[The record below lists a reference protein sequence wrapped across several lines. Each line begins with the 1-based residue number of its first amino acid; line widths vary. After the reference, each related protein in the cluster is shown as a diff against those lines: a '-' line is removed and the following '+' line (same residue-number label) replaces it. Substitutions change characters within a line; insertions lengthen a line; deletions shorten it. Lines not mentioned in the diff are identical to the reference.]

1 MADDRAGQD
10 ARTVLFLFSDTGA
23 GHRRA
28 AEAVIEALAARYPGA
43 IRAVLCDPLTGP
55 AAARPLRWLA
65 GLYGPCVRL
74 APWLWGAAY
83 HVSDSRPA
91 MAVLWRTAFAFVRR
105 PVAAAAAAGRPAVI
119 VSCHPLTGRAALQAA
134 GTGVPV
140 LTVVTDLA
148 AVHASWRYPQ
158 PGLIAV
164 PSGDALARCA
174 STAGILAGRC
184 LHTGLPVDGRARS
197 GPLTPAARAALRR
210 SLGLPPEDFVVLVTG
225 GGEGCGGLARRTA
238 AILRAFGDIHVVA
251 ACGRNE
257 RLRRR
262 LSGLAG
268 RAGGRLTVLGFTRG
282 FTDWLHCAD
291 VVMTKAGPGI
301 IAEAACCGTPLLLT
315 SHLPG
320 QERGNARLVTRAG
333 AGRRVRSGRGL
344 TRELARLRRDPAA
357 MAALRDGCRRL
368 ARPDAAP
375 QVAELIGELAGL
387 GLPGLAVSERGG
399 RPPTARV
406 AAR

>member
-1 MADDRAGQD
+1 M
-10 ARTVLFLFSDTGA
+10 
-23 GHRRA
+23 
-28 AEAVIEALAARYPGA
+28 
-43 IRAVLCDPLTGP
+43 
-55 AAARPLRWLA
+55 
-65 GLYGPCVRL
+65 
-74 APWLWGAAY
+74 
-83 HVSDSRPA
+83 
-91 MAVLWRTAFAFVRR
+91 
-105 PVAAAAAAGRPAVI
+105 
-119 VSCHPLTGRAALQAA
+119 
-134 GTGVPV
+134 
-140 LTVVTDLA
+140 
-148 AVHASWRYPQ
+148 
-158 PGLIAV
+158 
-164 PSGDALARCA
+164 
-174 STAGILAGRC
+174 LAGRC

-210 SLGLPPEDFVVLVTG
+210 SLGLRPEDFVVLATG

-387 GLPGLAVSERGG
+387 AWPGLAVSERGG